1 VVWSNVLYR
10 KGQSD
15 LVLPCKKVKVDGI
28 RVNCFVGMC
37 EEVLVVELTL
47 MLE

>member
-1 VVWSNVLYR
+1 MYR
-10 KGQSD
+10 KDQSG
-15 LVLPCKKVKVDGI
+15 LVLPCKKVKVDSI
-28 RVNCFVGMC
+28 RVNCFGRMC